1 MTHLLEDVRGFV
13 RIERRDQPGGRLLVD
28 GLEDVGRV
36 VRVRFGERSP
46 MFLMLLEVLLGL
58 AWSAASQV
66 SQRRGPSSRGRRRRS
81 FIERLSHQG
90 GRRPVRGTGPR
101 RKAASRS
108 RWVRRPSR
116 GAREP
121 AGEVPKGTEVET
133 VAARARCTNWRQI
146 GLLAHEALARI
157 MGAIGA
163 RRGASPAGFPAP
175 AVTPGTLHGVYEF
188 DADVRPSPVAD
199 SRWSVDIAPRWNV
212 GGAPNGGYL
221 LSLLAATI
229 GEALPHPHPFTI
241 TAHFM
246 RRPRNGEG
254 EIAVD
259 LLRAGRSHSSAEAR
273 LYQDGSEMVRA
284 LAVFGDLAAER
295 GGPTMITAAP
305 PEMPFPEGLPSSVG
319 FPGLPEIARRF
330 DHRLT
335 LHRSGSLSAGERGL
349 RSSKDGPAWS
359 MGVSPIP
366 SRCSRRRTRCR
377 RRS

>member
-1 MTHLLEDVRGFV
+1 M
-13 RIERRDQPGGRLLVD
+13 
-28 GLEDVGRV
+28 
-36 VRVRFGERSP
+36 
-46 MFLMLLEVLLGL
+46 
-58 AWSAASQV
+58 
-66 SQRRGPSSRGRRRRS
+66 
-81 FIERLSHQG
+81 
-90 GRRPVRGTGPR
+90 
-101 RKAASRS
+101 
-108 RWVRRPSR
+108 
-116 GAREP
+116 
-121 AGEVPKGTEVET
+121 PKGTEVET
-133 VAARARCTNWRQI
+133 VAVRARCTNWRQI
-146 GLLAHEALARI
+146 GLLAHEALART

-259 LLRAGRSHSSAEAR
+259 LLPAGRSHSSAEAR

-335 LHRSGSLSAGERGL
+335 PASLGFAFGRREGPPVIEGWTRLVDGREPDPISLLTAADSLPPPILNVAEVGWVPTLEMTVHLRGL
-349 RSSKDGPAWS
+349 PSPGWLAFRFHTRFLVDSYLEEDGELWDSSGKLVALSRQMALALPAA
-359 MGVSPIP
+359 GAAE
-366 SRCSRRRTRCR
+366 TEGG
-377 RRS
+377 